1 MLINIASTGINYDM
15 PISRIILRR
24 DVQVIHPH
32 LELREVYRTVA
43 RKPGNESVRSEI
55 LSGVNLRLDKGE
67 LITIMGPSGAGKS
80 TLLRL
85 INRLNEADSGTIL
98 VDSTNIRDIDPK
110 ELRRRVGM
118 VFQIPVVFKGTVRD
132 NIAFG
137 KKLWNTD
144 ANVDALAAEAGLPE
158 VLLDADA
165 ANLSVGEKQR
175 VCIARALA
183 NKSEALLLD
192 EPTSA
197 LDQASAEKVEN
208 LLLRLQ
214 SDYGLTMLWVT
225 HDRDQSRRISK
236 HNYVLENGKLRE
248 DHD

>member
-1 MLINIASTGINYDM
+1 MIESHIEL
-15 PISRIILRR
+15 R
-24 DVQVIHPH
+24 DV
-32 LELREVYRTVA
+32 YRSIS
-43 RKPGNESVRSEI
+43 RKPGKESARRDI
-55 LSGVNLRLDKGE
+55 LRGVSLTVYRGE

-85 INRLNEADSGTIL
+85 VNRLSEADSGTIL
-98 VDSTNIRDIDPK
+98 LDSVDIRDFDPR

-118 VFQIPVVFKGTVRD
+118 VFQIPVVFKGSVRD

-144 ANVDALAAEAGLPE
+144 ADIDGLASEAAIPEELMDAG
-158 VLLDADA
+158 A

-183 NKSEALLLD
+183 NKPECLLLD
-192 EPTSA
+192 EPTSS
-197 LDQASAEKVEN
+197 LDKASAEKVES

-214 SDYGLTMLWVT
+214 SEHGLTMLWVT
-225 HDRDQSRRISK
+225 HDPEQSRRISR
-236 HNYVLENGKLRE
+236 HNYVLEAGTLRE
-248 DHD
+248 DHG

>member
-1 MLINIASTGINYDM
+1 MSGPLI
-15 PISRIILRR
+15 
-24 DVQVIHPH
+24 
-32 LELREVYRTVA
+32 ELRDVYRTVA
-43 RKPGNESVRSEI
+43 RKPGMDSARSEI
-55 LSGVNLRLDKGE
+55 LGGVSLKVDRGE
-67 LITIMGPSGAGKS
+67 LLTIMGPSGAGKS

-85 INRLNEADSGTIL
+85 INRLSEADSGTIL
-98 VDSTNIRDIDPK
+98 VDSRDIKDYDPR

-118 VFQIPVVFKGTVRD
+118 VFQIPVVFKGTMRD

-144 ANVDALAAEAGLPE
+144 ADVDRLAAEAGLPPA
-158 VLLDADA
+158 LMDADA
-165 ANLSVGEKQR
+165 TNLSVGEKQR

-183 NKSEALLLD
+183 NKPEALLLD

-197 LDQASAEKVEN
+197 LDKASAEKVES

-214 SDYGLTMLWVT
+214 KEHGLTMLWVT
-225 HDRDQSRRISK
+225 HDRAQSRRISR
-236 HNYVLENGKLRE
+236 HNYVLEDGKLRE

>member
-1 MLINIASTGINYDM
+1 LLI
-15 PISRIILRR
+15 
-24 DVQVIHPH
+24 
-32 LELREVYRTVA
+32 REVHGHVHRLARSSMADPHIELIDVYRSVA
-43 RKPGNESVRSEI
+43 RKPGKDSARTGI
-55 LSGVNLRLDKGE
+55 LHSVNLKVRRGE
-67 LITIMGPSGAGKS
+67 LLTIMGPSGAGKS

-85 INRLNEADSGTIL
+85 INRLSEADSGTIL
-98 VDSTNIRDIDPK
+98 VDSMDIKEYDPR

-137 KKLWNTD
+137 KTLWNTAID
-144 ANVDALAAEAGLPE
+144 VDALAAEAGLPPA
-158 VLLDADA
+158 LMDADA

-175 VCIARALA
+175 ACIARALA
-183 NKSEALLLD
+183 NKPEALLLD

-197 LDQASAEKVEN
+197 LDKASAEKVEG

-214 SDYGLTMLWVT
+214 KEYGLTMLWVT
-225 HDRDQSRRISK
+225 HDRPQSRRISGR
-236 HNYVLENGKLRE
+236 NYILDDGMLRE

>member
-1 MLINIASTGINYDM
+1 MTE
-15 PISRIILRR
+15 
-24 DVQVIHPH
+24 PH
-32 LELREVYRTVA
+32 LELRSIYRTIA
-43 RKPGNESVRSEI
+43 RKPGKGSARSEI
-55 LSGVNLRLDKGE
+55 LSDVSLKVDRGE

-85 INRLNEADSGTIL
+85 INRLTEADSGLIL
-98 VDSTNIRDIDPK
+98 LNNTDIRDFDPK

-118 VFQIPVVFKGTVRD
+118 VFQIPVTFKGSVRD

-137 KKLWNTD
+137 KNLWNTD
-144 ANVDALAAEAGLPE
+144 ADIEALAAEAAIPLE
-158 VLLDADA
+158 LMDADA

-183 NKSEALLLD
+183 NKPEALLLD

-197 LDQASAEKVEN
+197 LDKTSAEKVES

-214 SDYGLTMLWVT
+214 SEYGLTMLWVT
-225 HDRDQSRRISK
+225 HDREQSRRVSR
-236 HNYVLENGKLRE
+236 HNFVLEANKLRE